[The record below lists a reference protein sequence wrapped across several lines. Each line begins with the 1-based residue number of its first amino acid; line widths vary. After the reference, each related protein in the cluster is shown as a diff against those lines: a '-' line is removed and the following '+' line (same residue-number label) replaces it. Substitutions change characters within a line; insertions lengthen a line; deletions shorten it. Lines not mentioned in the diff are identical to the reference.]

1 MQIKLTDLAKE
12 LMSSGLKDPA
22 NPEQYASFIP
32 FQGTPASA
40 GYDIRA
46 CIDEPKKIAFGE
58 TLLIPCG
65 FHLHIKDPNIVGKLY
80 VRSSVGTKLGLVLA
94 NGTGI
99 IDSDY
104 QDEWMLAIHCYRRP
118 EPYGLLT
125 SFIYKVLDKFTEIPI
140 SLQKSRRLLSC
151 FVSAS
156 KALAEE
162 SEDFI
167 TIYPAQRLAQ
177 VVFTPV
183 VHPMFYHIESF
194 TESSDRLGGFGST
207 DSIRLANSNG
217 KLGNPFK
224 KQTTD
229 GKEYGG

>member
-1 MQIKLTDLAKE
+1 MQIRLTNTAKE
-12 LMSSGLKDPA
+12 LMANGIKDPA

-58 TLLIPCG
+58 TLLVPCG
-65 FHLHIKDPNIVGKLY
+65 FHLHIKDPNLVGKLY

-99 IDSDY
+99 VDSDY
-104 QDEWMLAIHCYRRP
+104 QGEWMLALRCTRRENTQLDLFNP
-118 EPYGLLT
+118 E
-125 SFIYKVLDKFTEIPI
+125 
-140 SLQKSRRLLSC
+140 
-151 FVSAS
+151 
-156 KALAEE
+156 EE
-162 SEDFI
+162 QHKFI

-183 VHPMFYHIESF
+183 VHPMFYHVEEF
-194 TESSDRLGGFGST
+194 TEASERVGGFGST
-207 DSIRLANSNG
+207 NG
-217 KLGNPFK
+217 QVQL
-224 KQTTD
+224 
-229 GKEYGG
+229 ELV

>member
-1 MQIKLTDLAKE
+1 MQIKLTNLAKE

-40 GYDIRA
+40 GFDLRA

-58 TLLIPCG
+58 TLLVPCG
-65 FHLHIKDPNIVGKLY
+65 FHLHIKDPNLVGKLY

-99 IDSDY
+99 VDSDY

-118 EPYGLLT
+118 EPYSLLT
-125 SFIYKVLDKFTEIPI
+125 SFIYKVLDRFTEIPM
-140 SLQKSRRLLSC
+140 SLQKSRKLMSC

-162 SEDFI
+162 SEDFV

-183 VHPMFYHIESF
+183 VHPMFYHVEEF
-194 TESSDRLGGFGST
+194 TTGSERVGGFGST
-207 DSIRLANSNG
+207 DRLPN
-217 KLGNPFK
+217 
-224 KQTTD
+224 D
-229 GKEYGG
+229 GLTYGG